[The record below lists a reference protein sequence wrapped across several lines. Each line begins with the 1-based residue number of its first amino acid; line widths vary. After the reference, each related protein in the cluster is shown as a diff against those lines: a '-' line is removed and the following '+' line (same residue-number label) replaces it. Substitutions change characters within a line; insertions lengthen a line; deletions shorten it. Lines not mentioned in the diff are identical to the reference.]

1 MAFEDVIASLGRDH
15 RIDLVAEDGVAGF
28 VATSEDGSERIEVS
42 ISAMDDGESVVLCA
56 DLGEIPTKDADRL
69 MLRMLE
75 ANHLFDATGGA
86 TLSVEDGRAKLERYV
101 GIVALQRGD
110 SARIVS
116 PFVAMARTWRRLI
129 AGDGERGEGAS
140 EPRDELTP

>member
-1 MAFEDVIASLGRDH
+1 MAFEDVIASLGRDLG
-15 RIDLVAEDGVAGF
+15 IDLVAEDGVAGF

-116 PFVAMARTWRRLI
+116 PFVATARTWRRLI
-129 AGDGERGEGAS
+129 AGEEERGEG
-140 EPRDELTP
+140 